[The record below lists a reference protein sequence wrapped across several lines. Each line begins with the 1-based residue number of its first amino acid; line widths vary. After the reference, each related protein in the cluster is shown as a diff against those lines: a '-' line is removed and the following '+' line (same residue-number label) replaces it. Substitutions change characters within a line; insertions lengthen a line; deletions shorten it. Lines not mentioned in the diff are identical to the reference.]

1 MKIAISQPTF
11 LPWQGYFALIDHVDE
26 FIFLDN
32 VQFVKRSWLQR
43 NKIKSNNKECL
54 ITVSVETK
62 GKRFQSIKEAKINN
76 RHYDCNKILKSLY
89 NSYRKSRY
97 FNEYYA
103 EIDLVFQKNKDY
115 LCSLNTNLIKTICN
129 QIGIKTNFL
138 SGADLISKN
147 FNKIELLSQICELRK
162 AKYYISTLGSKV
174 YLGNLKNFPDNEIGI
189 KYFDYNHEKYNQI
202 GNNFISF
209 LSIIDLLF
217 NEGPN
222 TIEILRKNFTIL

>member
-11 LPWQGYFALIDHVDE
+11 LPWQGYFALIDYVDE

-32 VQFVKRSWLQR
+32 VQFVKRSWMQR
-43 NKIKSNNKECL
+43 NKIKSNNKELL

-62 GKRFQSIKEAKINN
+62 GKRFQSIKEVKINN
-76 RHYDCNKILKSLY
+76 RHYDCNKILKTLY
-89 NSYRKSRY
+89 NNYSKSRY
-97 FNEYYA
+97 FQEYFE
-103 EIDLVFQKNKDY
+103 EIEIVFLKNKDCLY
-115 LCSLNTNLIKTICN
+115 SLNTNLIKTISK

-138 SGADLISKN
+138 SGANLISKN
-147 FNKIELLSQICELRK
+147 FDKVELLSQICKLRK

-174 YLGNLKNFPDNEIGI
+174 YLGSIKKFPDNSINI
-189 KYFDYNHEKYNQI
+189 NYFDYNHRKYNQI

-222 TIEILRKNFTIL
+222 TIKILRENFKIL